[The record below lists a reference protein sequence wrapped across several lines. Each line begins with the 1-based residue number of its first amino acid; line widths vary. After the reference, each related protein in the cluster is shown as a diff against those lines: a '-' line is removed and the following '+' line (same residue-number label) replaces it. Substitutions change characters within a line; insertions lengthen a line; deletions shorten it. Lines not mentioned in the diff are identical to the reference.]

1 MKKIILLTI
10 AVIILAG
17 LCHGQSKD
25 EASIRKILDDQTAAW
40 NRGDI
45 DGFMAGYWRSDKLE
59 FVGRDNVTRGWQAT
73 LDRYKK
79 NYDSREKMGTLS
91 FSDVE
96 FTQVSKDAAYIVM
109 TWSLARAKDNPHG
122 KSTLLF
128 RRFKEGWRIVVDHS
142 S

>member
-1 MKKIILLTI
+1 MKKLLLVSSLILVLTGI
-10 AVIILAG
+10 TA
-17 LCHGQSKD
+17 GQSTD
-25 EASIRKILDDQTAAW
+25 EVAIRKVLDDQTAAW

-45 DGFMAGYWRSDKLE
+45 DGFMAGYWRSEKLE
-59 FVGRDNVTRGWQAT
+59 FVGRDNVTRGWEAT

-79 NYDSREKMGTLS
+79 NYDTREKMGTLS

-96 FTQVSKDAAYIVM
+96 FTRISGDAAFIVM
-109 TWSLARAKDNPHG
+109 SWSLVRTKDNPHG
-122 KSTLLF
+122 ESTLLF

>member
-1 MKKIILLTI
+1 MNKLLLIIPILIALSGFSAAQSGDE
-10 AVIILAG
+10 AVI
-17 LCHGQSKD
+17 
-25 EASIRKILDDQTAAW
+25 RKVLDDQTAAW

-45 DGFMAGYWRSDKLE
+45 DGFMSGYWRSDKLE
-59 FVGRDNVTRGWQAT
+59 FVGGASITRGWQAT

-96 FTQVSKDAAYIVM
+96 FTQVSKDAAFIVM
-109 TWSLARAKDNPHG
+109 SWSLARAKDNPHG

-128 RRFKEGWRIVVDHS
+128 RKFKEGWRIVVDHS